1 VLKVDKWR
9 KLKLLSVIKNNFV
22 SLDLKDQTIKKVKRN
37 VFSILKENKKYE
49 LKTKFTQ
56 FKRKI

>member
-22 SLDLKDQTIKKVKRN
+22 SLDLKDQTIKK
-37 VFSILKENKKYE
+37 
-49 LKTKFTQ
+49 
-56 FKRKI
+56 